1 MAGGE
6 ARRRCF
12 RKSFTIRA
20 AELRHRPT
28 VCAAFQ
34 KGVALTPLAR
44 LRTAPFIPL
53 AATSAAA
60 VQMATGEDVHNTP
73 IGAMVWRG
81 RGWGERCVLPLG
93 CAGVRGLLADG
104 VLGGA

>member
-1 MAGGE
+1 M
-6 ARRRCF
+6 
-12 RKSFTIRA
+12 
-20 AELRHRPT
+20 RHPPT

-81 RGWGERCVLPLG
+81 RGWENGAYSHWGAQAYAGYLPTGCSGARER
-93 CAGVRGLLADG
+93 
-104 VLGGA
+104 